1 MPLEIPKIKE
11 KTLGAKLLVGAVM
24 ALFTAC
30 IALFAW
36 AAHTRYSYYQ
46 YLTRLEYVMGGQTS
60 TVTTEDEE
68 GNRCTLSETNRR
80 AFYTFLADTSWKRV
94 QSVSVV
100 PTGKA
105 ISFHA
110 VSAVG
115 QATGKVSEI
124 DSGYVEIEFTYEGK
138 NWRFYCKNRSD
149 YAHYEKTA
157 SPEGWFKPNDPYVPI
172 G

>member
-11 KTLGAKLLVGAVM
+11 KTLGAKITIGIVLIFFAACV
-24 ALFTAC
+24 ALFV
-30 IALFAW
+30 W
-36 AAHTRYSYYQ
+36 AAHTRYSYDQ
-46 YLTRLEYVMGGQTS
+46 YLTRLEYVMGGGTS
-60 TVTTEDEE
+60 TVTVEDEE

-80 AFYTFLADTSWKRV
+80 AFYTYLADTSGKRV
-94 QSVSVV
+94 QSVSGA

-124 DSGYVEIEFTYEGK
+124 DSGYVEIEFT
-138 NWRFYCKNRSD
+138 
-149 YAHYEKTA
+149 
-157 SPEGWFKPNDPYVPI
+157 
-172 G
+172 